1 MTALLVVTLMRKTM
15 SSVTK
20 FGVGICKRAH
30 TLLDESMW
38 GSCAAALAVFVVISA
53 NVRTLVLLV

>member
-1 MTALLVVTLMRKTM
+1 MSPVMRLA
-15 SSVTK
+15 
-20 FGVGICKRAH
+20 VGICERAR

-53 NVRTLVLLV
+53 NVRTLV